1 MTQETSLPSDTSLP
15 AATPPV
21 NDPQAI
27 RVLLNVRTIAVVGLS
42 DHPGRPS
49 YDVARYMQGQGY
61 RIIPVNP
68 NIRESLRQPAYPSL
82 RDVPEPVE
90 LVDIFRRSEYVADI
104 VDQAIAIGAKGV
116 WMQVGVI
123 DQAAAEKARAAGL
136 LVVMDRCLKVE
147 HSRQFSL

>member
-1 MTQETSLPSDTSLP
+1 MTQETSLPSDTP
-15 AATPPV
+15 MPTAIPPV

-27 RVLLNVRTIAVVGLS
+27 RVLLNLRTVAVVGLS

-68 NIRESLRQPAYPSL
+68 TIRESLRQPSYPSL
-82 RDVPEPVE
+82 SAVPEPVE
-90 LVDIFRRSEYVADI
+90 LVNIFRRSEYVADI
-104 VDQAIAIGAKGV
+104 VDEAIAIGARGV
-116 WMQVGVI
+116 WMQMGVI
-123 DQAAAEKARAAGL
+123 DHAAAEKARAAGL

-147 HSRQFSL
+147 HGRQFSL

>member
-1 MTQETSLPSDTSLP
+1 MTQETSLPSDTP
-15 AATPPV
+15 MPIAIPPV

-68 NIRESLRQPAYPSL
+68 TIRESLRQPSYPSL
-82 RDVPEPVE
+82 SAVPEPVE
-90 LVDIFRRSEYVADI
+90 LVNIFRRSEYVADI
-104 VDQAIAIGAKGV
+104 VDQAIAMGARGV
-116 WMQVGVI
+116 WMQMGVI
-123 DQAAAEKARAAGL
+123 DHAVAEKARAAGL

-147 HSRQFSL
+147 HGRQFSL

>member
-1 MTQETSLPSDTSLP
+1 MTQETSLPPDPSMP
-15 AATPPV
+15 AAIPPV

-68 NIRESLRQPAYPSL
+68 NIRESLRQPAYASL

-104 VDQAIAIGAKGV
+104 VD
-116 WMQVGVI
+116 
-123 DQAAAEKARAAGL
+123 E
-136 LVVMDRCLKVE
+136 
-147 HSRQFSL
+147 

>member
-1 MTQETSLPSDTSLP
+1 MTQETSLPSDTPMPS
-15 AATPPV
+15 TIPPV

-68 NIRESLRQPAYPSL
+68 TIRESLRQPSYPSL

-90 LVDIFRRSEYVADI
+90 LVNIFRRSEYVADI
-104 VDQAIAIGAKGV
+104 VDQAIAIGAQGI
-116 WMQVGVI
+116 WMQVGVV
-123 DQAAAEKARAAGL
+123 DHAAAEKARAAGL

-147 HSRQFSL
+147 HTRQFSL

>member
-1 MTQETSLPSDTSLP
+1 MPSTI
-15 AATPPV
+15 PPV

-68 NIRESLRQPAYPSL
+68 TIRESLRQPSYPSL
-82 RDVPEPVE
+82 SAVPEPVE
-90 LVDIFRRSEYVADI
+90 LVNIFRRSEYVADI
-104 VDQAIAIGAKGV
+104 VDEAIAIGARGV
-116 WMQVGVI
+116 WMQMGVI

-147 HSRQFSL
+147 HGRQFSL